1 MLPIVARFA
10 RTVEIDRTP
19 RRLYSPAVADARKR
33 RIKVDGV
40 DYQWVVRPVDAGHVV
55 VRVWRMGAVR
65 RRQLE
70 VRLAFDDPW
79 LNFGPIITAPKDR
92 VAEVFALSPVTSALT
107 ARLVRLGLAAGWQ
120 TDSQG
125 RPMSFT
131 LDRTRRE
138 LTPAPD
144 PTP

>member
-1 MLPIVARFA
+1 M
-10 RTVEIDRTP
+10 
-19 RRLYSPAVADARKR
+19 
-33 RIKVDGV
+33 
-40 DYQWVVRPVDAGHVV
+40 DAGHVV